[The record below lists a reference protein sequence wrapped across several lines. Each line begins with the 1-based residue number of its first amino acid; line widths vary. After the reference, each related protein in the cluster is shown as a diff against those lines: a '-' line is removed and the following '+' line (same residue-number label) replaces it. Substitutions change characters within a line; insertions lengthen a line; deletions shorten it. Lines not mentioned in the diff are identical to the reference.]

1 MNWRVLSDFDG
12 TIALEDVTDS
22 ILERFA
28 SDDWQDIET
37 DWKNGLIG
45 SRECMARQIALI
57 RASRKDLDDHLDQI
71 AIDPA
76 FPAFA
81 AFCRTMDVP
90 LTVVSDG
97 LDYAIR
103 RILGRYGLDD
113 LPILANR
120 LEVAGPARYRLSFPH
135 ANGAC
140 AKASGTCKCKIAE
153 ELTAGRALSL
163 LIGDG
168 TSDMCAA
175 GSVDL
180 VFAKDKLLGH
190 CRDQGLPFV
199 AFDDFNHAHGLLA
212 TLLDEPAR
220 LGVTAVFG

>member
-1 MNWRVLSDFDG
+1 MDWRVLCDFDG

-28 SDDWQDIET
+28 LDGWQDIEAQ
-37 DWKNGLIG
+37 WKDGLIG
-45 SRECMARQIALI
+45 SRECMARQVALI
-57 RASRKDLDDHLDQI
+57 RATPVELDDHLDGV

-76 FPAFA
+76 FPDFVA
-81 AFCRTMDVP
+81 ACRADGVP

-103 RILGRYGLDD
+103 RVLGRHGIAD

-120 LEVAGPARYRLSFPH
+120 LEFSAPRQFRLAFPH
-135 ANGAC
+135 ANAAC
-140 AKASGTCKCKIAE
+140 ATASGTCKCKIAE
-153 ELTAGRALSL
+153 SQTAGRALSL

-168 TSDMCAA
+168 ASDMCAA

-180 VFAKDKLLGH
+180 VFAKDKLLAY
-190 CRDQGLPFV
+190 CSDKGLPFV
-199 AFDDFNHAHGLLA
+199 AFRDFRHASELLA
-212 TLLDEPAR
+212 TLRDEPAR
-220 LGVTAVFG
+220 LGVAVAFG